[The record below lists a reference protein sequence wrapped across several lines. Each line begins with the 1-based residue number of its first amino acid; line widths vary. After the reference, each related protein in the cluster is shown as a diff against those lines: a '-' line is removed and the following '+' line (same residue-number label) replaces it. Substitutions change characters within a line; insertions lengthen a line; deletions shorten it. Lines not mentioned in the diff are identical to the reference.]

1 VVYALRPP
9 ALDDLGLRGAIQETA
24 AQYSAKGL
32 SIAIESPEELPPL
45 PAAVEVAAYRI
56 AQEAMTNIVY
66 HAQASECVVSLDID
80 ETGGML
86 RLDISDNGRGLS
98 SGRSRGVGIASMH
111 ERAAELGGECV
122 VESLPAGGT
131 RVRASLPCTGD
142 TRRQGV
148 SGRKE

>member
-1 VVYALRPP
+1 
-9 ALDDLGLRGAIQETA
+9 
-24 AQYSAKGL
+24 L

-56 AQEAMTNIVY
+56 AQEAMTNIVH
-66 HAQASECVVSLDID
+66 HAQAGECVVSLDID

-86 RLDISDNGRGLS
+86 RLDISDDGRGLP
-98 SGRSRGVGIASMH
+98 SGRGRGVGIASMH
-111 ERAAELGGECV
+111 ERAAELGGECI
-122 VESLPAGGT
+122 VESLLAGGT

-142 TRRQGV
+142 TQRQGE